1 MIRQLH
7 PASVIALIVV
17 TAACGSDDAST
28 TELTTVVPA
37 ITTSPPVEFELPGDP
52 DTVVLQL
59 ESGVNQPD
67 PLAVST
73 GYPIFT
79 LYADGRLIVKD
90 PDAESGALPPLVAA
104 RLAPEGVNALVELAI
119 ASGALDPLDSYGS
132 PPIADADGLGFVVAT
147 ADQRSEF
154 GVYAL
159 GSESNAGDE
168 LTDEQLAA
176 RLELRGLRDALLGWE
191 ETVSEHVV
199 EPPTLYGGETMLVM
213 ARPSLEDIA
222 AAGFP
227 FDVVATGTVYE
238 NRVGTV
244 FCAELV
250 IADSPGLVDL
260 VTADDAPATWDF
272 EFRQSLPH
280 EPGCDILPEQ

>member
-1 MIRQLH
+1 MIRQLV
-7 PASVIALIVV
+7 PAIVSALIVV
-17 TAACGSDDAST
+17 TAACSSDDAST
-28 TELTTVVPA
+28 TEPSAVAPT

-52 DTVVLQL
+52 DAVVLQL
-59 ESGVNQPD
+59 DSGVNQPD
-67 PLAVST
+67 PLAVAA
-73 GYPIFT
+73 GYAIFT
-79 LYADGRLIVKD
+79 VYADGRLIVRD
-90 PDAESGALPPLVAA
+90 PDVESGALPPLVAA
-104 RLAPEGVNALVELAI
+104 RLAPEGVKALVELAI
-119 ASGALDPLDSYGS
+119 SSGALDPLDSYGS

-168 LTDEQLAA
+168 LTEQQLAA
-176 RLELRGLRDALLGWE
+176 RLELRDLRDALLGWE

-199 EPPTLYGGETMLVM
+199 EPPTLYAGETMLVI

-227 FDVVATGTVYE
+227 FDMVATGTVYE
-238 NRVGTV
+238 NRVGSV
-244 FCAELV
+244 FCAEFV
-250 IADSPGLVDL
+250 VADSPGLVDL

-280 EPGCDILPEQ
+280 EQGCDILPEQ